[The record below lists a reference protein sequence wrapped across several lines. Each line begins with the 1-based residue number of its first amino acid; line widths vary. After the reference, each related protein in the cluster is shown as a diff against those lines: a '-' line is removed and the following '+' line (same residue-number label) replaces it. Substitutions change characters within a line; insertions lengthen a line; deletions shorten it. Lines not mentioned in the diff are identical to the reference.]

1 MKKKRGERKWEGGK
15 RERES
20 ESQFTE
26 LKETMDSPAL
36 GWAGME
42 PGPAAVAVCGLQRV
56 LLHGLS
62 IGYLLSP

>member
-1 MKKKRGERKWEGGK
+1 MEGGK

-42 PGPAAVAVCGLQRV
+42 PGPAVTVCEL
-56 LLHGLS
+56 
-62 IGYLLSP
+62 